1 MTERQIGHRK
11 SSLVLSVLFSVVKWR
26 SCSLAKSAY
35 YIVLLACLSRLRVW
49 ARGDTWIQ
57 TSSLPFLSI
66 QATAGSRPFLWLL
79 FPSALFLLRNMKH
92 CHIAGNFSP
101 TSPTHIGYFEVTW
114 HLTMK
119 PFPAKISERTTLQNL
134 WRLRVTAHCYSRM
147 LTDDRRLSE
156 VSWISSLK
164 ISSYVTNHLKTGPWS
179 L

>member
-79 FPSALFLLRNMKH
+79 FPSALFLSYSWKFFPNIAHSHWVLRGHM
-92 CHIAGNFSP
+92 
-101 TSPTHIGYFEVTW
+101 TSNNETV
-114 HLTMK
+114 
-119 PFPAKISERTTLQNL
+119 SRQNL
-134 WRLRVTAHCYSRM
+134 WAENSTKCMTSQDNSALFFLRGLYNR
-147 LTDDRRLSE
+147 
-156 VSWISSLK
+156 SLK
-164 ISSYVTNHLKTGPWS
+164 VWS
-179 L
+179 LGKHLILFPSNFIEVLGKQN